1 MLETKVGEYAGLIWN
16 ALNGQAEGMNL
27 KDLKKAT
34 KLKKN
39 EELFMGI
46 GWLLRE
52 GKLNAEEVEEEVVYS
67 LK

>member
-1 MLETKVGEYAGLIWN
+1 MLAEKVGEFAGLVWN
-16 ALNGQAEGMNL
+16 ALNASEAGLNA

-39 EELFMGI
+39 EEIFMAL

-52 GKLNAEEVEEEVVYS
+52 DKINAVETEEDVVYS

>member
-16 ALNGQAEGMNL
+16 ALNGNAEGMNL

-52 GKLNAEEVEEEVVYS
+52 GKLSVNESEENTIFS
-67 LK
+67 LR

>member
-1 MLETKVGEYAGLIWN
+1 MLETKVGEFAGLIWT
-16 ALNGQAEGMNL
+16 ALNETANLNL

-34 KLKKN
+34 KIKKN

-52 GKLNAEEVEEEVVYS
+52 GKLNATETEEDVVYS

>member
-1 MLETKVGEYAGLIWN
+1 MLETKFGEFAGLIWN
-16 ALNGQAEGMNL
+16 ALNAAEEGMNL

-52 GKLNAEEVEEEVVYS
+52 GKLNAVETEEETIYS
-67 LK
+67 LR

>member
-16 ALNGQAEGMNL
+16 ALNGTAEGMNL

-52 GKLNAEEVEEEVVYS
+52 GKLSVIESEEDTIFS
-67 LK
+67 LR

>member
-1 MLETKVGEYAGLIWN
+1 MLETKVAEFAGLIWN
-16 ALNGQAEGMNL
+16 ALNENAMNL

-34 KLKKN
+34 KIKKN
-39 EELFMGI
+39 EELFLGL

-52 GKLNAEEVEEEVVYS
+52 GKLNATETEEDVVYS

>member
-1 MLETKVGEYAGLIWN
+1 MLAEKVGEFAGLVWN
-16 ALNGQAEGMNL
+16 ALNAREAGLNA

-39 EELFMGI
+39 EEIFMAL

-52 GKLNAEEVEEEVVYS
+52 DKINAVETEEDVVYS

>member
-16 ALNGQAEGMNL
+16 ALNGNAEGMNL

-52 GKLNAEEVEEEVVYS
+52 GKLSVIESEEDTIFS
-67 LK
+67 LR

>member
-16 ALNGQAEGMNL
+16 ALNGNAEGMNL

-52 GKLNAEEVEEEVVYS
+52 GKLSVNESEEDTIFS
-67 LK
+67 LR